1 MFLRKNK
8 LVTKRKMSSS
18 TNSIFQS
25 KLLWIIL
32 VFLCL
37 TFLIFKYRN
46 AILYYFSFK
55 SDKVLR
61 SEMTY
66 KLRNEEVLFANASKV
81 VGIDVSHYQGKI
93 NWSKVEFVNE
103 KYPIEFVF
111 IRATQGFDKK
121 DNQFN
126 KNWNECRRNNI
137 IRGAYH
143 YYRPNENSLEQ
154 AENFI
159 KTVKL
164 SKGDLPPVLDI
175 EKLPQEQSIEN
186 LKIGLKRFLD
196 KIEEHYEVRPIIYTG
211 ERYYNDFLKDEFE
224 DYTFWI
230 ANYNF
235 IDAEVNSDYLI
246 WQFTEQAK
254 IKGIREKVDVNIF
267 NGSYEDLRDLR
278 IN

>member
-1 MFLRKNK
+1 MATRRQPASK
-8 LVTKRKMSSS
+8 SSS
-18 TNSIFQS
+18 FFQS
-25 KLLWIIL
+25 KYLRFIL
-32 VFLCL
+32 MFL
-37 TFLIFKYRN
+37 FLSVIIFKYRN

-55 SDKVLR
+55 SDKVLQ
-61 SEMTY
+61 SEKAY
-66 KLRNEEVLFANASKV
+66 KARNEDVLFANSSKV

-93 NWSKVEFVNE
+93 NWKNVEFVND

-111 IRATQGFDKK
+111 IRATQGN
-121 DNQFN
+121 DNNDSQFEY
-126 KNWNECRRNNI
+126 NWTECKRYNI
-137 IRGAYH
+137 VRGAYH

-154 AENFI
+154 AKNFI

-164 SKGDLPPVLDI
+164 SKGDLPPVVDI
-175 EKLPQEQSIEN
+175 EKLPEEQSIEN

-196 KIEEHYEVRPIIYTG
+196 KIEEHYEVQPIIYSSG
-211 ERYYNDFLKDEFE
+211 RYYEDFLKDEFS

-235 IDAEVNSDYLI
+235 INAEVNNDYLF

-254 IKGIREKVDVNIF
+254 IKGIPEKVDVNIY
-267 NGSYEDLRDLR
+267 NGSYENLRDLR

>member
-1 MFLRKNK
+1 
-8 LVTKRKMSSS
+8 MS
-18 TNSIFQS
+18 
-25 KLLWIIL
+25 
-32 VFLCL
+32 
-37 TFLIFKYRN
+37 
-46 AILYYFSFK
+46 
-55 SDKVLR
+55 
-61 SEMTY
+61 Y
-66 KLRNEEVLFANASKV
+66 KARNEEVLFANSSKV

-93 NWSKVEFVNE
+93 NWKNVEFINE
-103 KYPIEFVF
+103 KYLIEFAF
-111 IRATQGFDKK
+111 IRATQGINNNDS
-121 DNQFN
+121 QFAN
-126 KNWNECRRNNI
+126 NWVNCKRNNI

-175 EKLPQEQSIEN
+175 EKLPKEQSIEN

-196 KIEEHYEVRPIIYTG
+196 KIEAHYEVQPIIYSSQ
-211 ERYYNDFLKDEFE
+211 RYYEDFLKDEFS

-235 IDAEVNSDYLI
+235 IDAEINNDYLI
-246 WQFTEQAK
+246 WQFTEQAR

>member
-66 KLRNEEVLFANASKV
+66 KARNEEVLFANASKV

-121 DNQFN
+121 DNQFD
-126 KNWNECRRNNI
+126 KNWNECKRNNI

-175 EKLPQEQSIEN
+175 EKLPKEQSIDN

>member
-1 MFLRKNK
+1 MATRKK
-8 LVTKRKMSSS
+8 TTSK

-25 KLLWIIL
+25 KFFWIVL
-32 VFLCL
+32 TFLCFTL
-37 TFLIFKYRN
+37 LIFKYRN

-55 SDKVLR
+55 SDKILH
-61 SEMTY
+61 SEMSY
-66 KLRNEEVLFANASKV
+66 EARNKEVLFANSSKV

-93 NWSKVEFVNE
+93 NWSKVEFINE

-111 IRATQGFDKK
+111 IRATQGIDKN
-121 DNQFN
+121 DNQYQN
-126 KNWNECRRNNI
+126 NWNECKRNNI

-175 EKLPQEQSIEN
+175 EKLPKEQSIEN

-211 ERYYNDFLKDEFE
+211 ERYYEVFLKDEFE

-235 IDAEVNSDYLI
+235 IDAEINNDYLI

-254 IKGIREKVDVNIF
+254 IKGIKEKVDVNIF

>member
-1 MFLRKNK
+1 MATRKK
-8 LVTKRKMSSS
+8 TTSKS
-18 TNSIFQS
+18 TSIFQS
-25 KLLWIIL
+25 KIFWIVAL
-32 VFLCL
+32 FLCFL
-37 TFLIFKYRN
+37 MLIFKYRN
-46 AILYYFSFK
+46 AIMYYFSFK

-66 KLRNEEVLFANASKV
+66 KARNEEVLFANSNKI

-93 NWSKVEFVNE
+93 NWKKVEFVND

-111 IRATQGFDKK
+111 VRATQGND
-121 DNQFN
+121 DNDSQFEN
-126 KNWNECRRNNI
+126 NWLECKRNNI

-175 EKLPQEQSIEN
+175 EKLPKEQSIEN
-186 LKIGLKRFLD
+186 LKIGLKRFLN
-196 KIEEHYEVRPIIYTG
+196 KIEEHYEVRPIIYSSQ
-211 ERYYNDFLKDEFE
+211 RYYEDFLKDEFSE
-224 DYTFWI
+224 YTFWI

-235 IDAEVNSDYLI
+235 IDAEVNNEYLI

-254 IKGIREKVDVNIF
+254 IKGIQEKVDVNIF

-278 IN
+278 IE

>member
-66 KLRNEEVLFANASKV
+66 KARNEEVLFANASKV

-93 NWSKVEFVNE
+93 NWSNVEFVNE

-121 DNQFN
+121 DNQFD

>member
-1 MFLRKNK
+1 MATRKK
-8 LVTKRKMSSS
+8 TASKS
-18 TNSIFQS
+18 TSIFQS
-25 KLLWIIL
+25 KFFWIVLISIC
-32 VFLCL
+32 FSI
-37 TFLIFKYRN
+37 LIFTYRN

-66 KLRNEEVLFANASKV
+66 KVRNEEVLLANASKV

-93 NWSKVEFVNE
+93 NWSNVEFVNE

-111 IRATQGFDKK
+111 IRATQGNDKK
-121 DNQFN
+121 DSQFD
-126 KNWNECRRNNI
+126 KNWNECKRYNI

-154 AENFI
+154 AQNFI
-159 KTVKL
+159 KNVKL
-164 SKGDLPPVLDI
+164 TKGDLPPVLDI
-175 EKLPQEQSIEN
+175 EKLPKEQSIDN

-211 ERYYNDFLKDEFE
+211 EKYYEDFLKDEFS

-235 IDAEVNSDYLI
+235 IEAEINADYLI

-254 IKGIREKVDVNIF
+254 IKGIKEKVDVNIF

>member
-1 MFLRKNK
+1 MATRKKNTSK
-8 LVTKRKMSSS
+8 S
-18 TNSIFQS
+18 TSIFQS
-25 KLLWIIL
+25 KLFWIVLI
-32 VFLCL
+32 FLSFL
-37 TFLIFKYRN
+37 ILIFKFRN
-46 AILYYFSFK
+46 ALLYYFSFK

-61 SEMTY
+61 TEMSY
-66 KLRNEEVLFANASKV
+66 EARNKEVLFANSSKV

-93 NWSKVEFVNE
+93 NWSKVEFVND

-111 IRATQGFDKK
+111 IRATQGNDDN
-121 DNQFN
+121 DNQFDH
-126 KNWNECRRNNI
+126 NWLECKRNNI

-154 AENFI
+154 AQNFI

-175 EKLPQEQSIEN
+175 EKLPKEQSIEN

-196 KIEEHYEVRPIIYTG
+196 KIEQHYEVQPIIYTG
-211 ERYYNDFLKDEFE
+211 ERYYEDFLKDEFSE
-224 DYTFWI
+224 YTFWI